1 LEDVTLILIFNKKFK
16 FYFNVTTL
24 RKMKSTMLF
33 MILLAWQIFAIQGKY
48 YVNTVNR
55 IYVNSPKKVLA
66 VNPFEKECVILS
78 SKFNNGYLHAADY
91 VNINNRMNRP
101 VLVFM
106 SIFRSKRPDEL
117 NDEDRKG
124 VWILTPVSD
133 GNTDVFYIKNSRYG
147 EYLYAIEFAWKQ
159 MEKIADRRPVYTN
172 LNIDQ
177 ESIDQ
182 SYMWQFKKQV
192 DGKYQIWNVKF
203 NERKYI
209 SLVMK

>member
-1 LEDVTLILIFNKKFK
+1 
-16 FYFNVTTL
+16 
-24 RKMKSTMLF
+24 MLF
-33 MILLAWQIFAIQGKY
+33 MILLAWQILTIQGKY
-48 YVNTVNR
+48 YVNTINR
-55 IYVNSPKKVLA
+55 IYANSPKKVLA
-66 VNPFEKECVILS
+66 VNQFEKECVLLS

-91 VNINNRMNRP
+91 VNLNNRMNRP

-124 VWILTPVSD
+124 VWILTPVGD
-133 GNTDVFYIKNSRYG
+133 GHNGDVFYIKNSRYG

-177 ESIDQ
+177 ASIDQ
-182 SYMWQFKKQV
+182 SYMWQFKKQG

-209 SLVMK
+209 SLFITCFFHF